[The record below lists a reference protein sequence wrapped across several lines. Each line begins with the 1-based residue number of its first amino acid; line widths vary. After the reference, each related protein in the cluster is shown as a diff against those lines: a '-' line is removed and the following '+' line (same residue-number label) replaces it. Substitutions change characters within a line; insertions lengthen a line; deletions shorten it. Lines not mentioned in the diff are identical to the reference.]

1 MSLRTGKK
9 ELAMH
14 FRDLCTI
21 AAILVLVGSTPGF
34 AQKAADPG
42 DMIESLHAV
51 TNAPSGISAASLRR
65 LAQESIRNR
74 PGPAQNREP
83 LAEQLYKLPQF
94 TLEINFD
101 YNSAIIRPDSYRA
114 IGRIADALH
123 HPTLLGYKFIVAGNT
138 DASGS
143 REYNLKLSQQR
154 ADAVVE
160 ALTTTFRVPVNQVDA
175 VGLGEEQLRD
185 SAHPEA
191 AVNRRVQLLNIGR

>member
-1 MSLRTGKK
+1 MNLRY
-9 ELAMH
+9 LY
-14 FRDLCTI
+14 
-21 AAILVLVGSTPGF
+21 AISAVAVLVGPTSGL
-34 AQKAADPG
+34 AQKAADAG

-51 TNAPSGISAASLRR
+51 TNAPSGISAASLRQ

-83 LAEQLYKLPQF
+83 LAVQLYKLPQF

-101 YNSAIIRPDSYRA
+101 YNSAVIRPDSYRA

-143 REYNLKLSQQR
+143 RDYNLKLSQQR

-160 ALTTTFRVPVNQVDA
+160 ALTTTFRVPVSRVDA

-191 AVNRRVQLLNIGR
+191 GVNRRVQLLNIGR

>member
-1 MSLRTGKK
+1 MNLRYVCTAVL
-9 ELAMH
+9 LA
-14 FRDLCTI
+14 
-21 AAILVLVGSTPGF
+21 LVGSTAAQ
-34 AQKAADPG
+34 AQKAVDAR

-51 TNAPSGISAASLRR
+51 TNAPSGISAASLRQ
-65 LAQESIRNR
+65 LAQESIHNR
-74 PGPAQNREP
+74 PGSAQNREP
-83 LAEQLYKLPQF
+83 LSAQLYKLPQF

-101 YNSAIIRPDSYRA
+101 YNSAVIRPESYPA

-154 ADAVVE
+154 ADAIVE
-160 ALTTTFRVPVNQVDA
+160 ALTTTFRIPASQIDA

-185 SAHPEA
+185 AEHPKS

>member
-1 MSLRTGKK
+1 MSNRI
-9 ELAMH
+9 
-14 FRDLCTI
+14 FRIISTTLLLI
-21 AAILVLVGSTPGF
+21 APTQIS
-34 AQKAADPG
+34 AQKATDAG
-42 DMIESLHAV
+42 DMIESLQMV
-51 TNAPSGISAASLRR
+51 TNGPSGISAASLRQ
-65 LAQESIRNR
+65 LAQESIKNR

-83 LAEQLYKLPQF
+83 LAKQLYDLPQF
-94 TLEINFD
+94 NIEINFD
-101 YNSAIIRPDSYRA
+101 YNSAVIRPDSYRA

-154 ADAVVE
+154 ADAVVD
-160 ALTTTFRVPVNQVDA
+160 ALTSTFRVPANRVDS

>member
-1 MSLRTGKK
+1 MAKK
-9 ELAMH
+9 ESAMYSH
-14 FRDLCTI
+14 NLWI
-21 AAILVLVGSTPGF
+21 VAAILLLVGSTGGN
-34 AQKAADPG
+34 AQKASDSG

-51 TNAPSGISAASLRR
+51 TGAPSGISAASLRQ

-74 PGPAQNREP
+74 PGPAHNREP

-94 TLEINFD
+94 TIEINFE
-101 YNSAIIRPDSYRA
+101 YNSAVIRPESYRA
-114 IGRIADALH
+114 VGRIADALH

-143 REYNLKLSQQR
+143 REYNLKLSQLR
-154 ADAVVE
+154 ADAVVD
-160 ALTTTFRVPVNQVDA
+160 ALTTTFRVPANQVDA

-185 SAHPEA
+185 PAHPEA